1 MAKTA
6 LDNVLAVI
14 LGGGVDSWL
23 YPLTKTRSKPAVSLY
38 GKYRL
43 IDIPLSN
50 CINSGIYHMAV
61 MTQFNSVSLHRH
73 IADTYNFDYFHH
85 GWVQIWA
92 AEQTNTTSE
101 WYLGTADAVR
111 KKLSRVLQAN
121 SDYVLI
127 LGADHLYRMDYG
139 AMLNFH
145 IDTNAD
151 VTVAAQTVISED
163 TNRFGIL
170 KTNVDRRITH
180 FVEKPT
186 DPQVL
191 SQLISYPG
199 QDKPYIG
206 SMGIYMFSTKALVE
220 LIEYNNDRDFARDI
234 LPRAIKTHNIYSY
247 DFQSYWDDLG
257 TIRAYY
263 DTNLKLTQVERSF
276 DFYNPESP
284 IYTSQRYLPGSVVE
298 KSHMEEVLLT
308 EGCIIREATIRHSVI
323 GLRSHIG
330 SGTQIL
336 DSLIL
341 GADYFWANEG
351 GESDELNSG
360 IGQNCY
366 IEGAIVDTNVH
377 MGPNCVV
384 TPFPRGTNFD
394 TENWVVRDGIVIFPK
409 DVSIPADTVITPE
422 RYKPPYPMNI

>member
-1 MAKTA
+1 MRTS
-6 LDNVLAVI
+6 LDNVLAVV

-50 CINSGIYHMAV
+50 CINSGIYHVAV

-73 IADTYNFDYFHH
+73 LADTYNFDFFHH

-92 AEQTNTTSE
+92 ADQTNTTCE

-111 KKLSRVLQAN
+111 KKLSRVIQAN

-139 AMLNFH
+139 AMLDFH

-151 VTVAAQTVISED
+151 VTVAAKAVSRED

-170 KTNVDRRITH
+170 KQDLDRRITH
-180 FVEKPT
+180 FVEKPSEA
-186 DPQVL
+186 QVL
-191 SQLISYPG
+191 AQLVSYPD
-199 QDKPYIG
+199 QPKPYIG
-206 SMGIYMFSTKALVE
+206 SMGIYLFSTKALVD

-234 LPRAIKTHNIYSY
+234 LPRAIQTHNIYSY
-247 DFQSYWDDLG
+247 DFQSYWEDLG

-263 DTNLKLTQVERSF
+263 DTNLKLTKGERSF
-276 DFYNPESP
+276 DFYNPEAP

-298 KSHMEEVLLT
+298 KSHLEDVLLT
-308 EGCIIREATIRHSVI
+308 EGCIVEESTIRHSVI
-323 GLRSHIG
+323 GLRSHIHSG
-330 SGTQIL
+330 SQII

-341 GADYFWANEG
+341 GADYYLGSEG
-351 GESDELNSG
+351 NDPNVIAAG
-360 IGQNCY
+360 IGENCY
-366 IEGAIVDTNVH
+366 IEGAIVDTNVC
-377 MGPNCVV
+377 MGPGCVV
-384 TPFPRGTNFD
+384 KPFPRGTNFD
-394 TENWVVRDGIVIFPK
+394 TDNWVVRDGIVIFPK
-409 DVSIPADTVITPE
+409 DAVIPGGTLITPE
-422 RYKPPYPMNI
+422 QYQPPYPMQM